1 MSLLSDWSDESCPIA
16 RGLDVLG
23 DASMRLEGLDP
34 PVVRNDQ
41 VKAAWCS
48 PGRHRSSTELGTTSA
63 RFETVPTDVADPR
76 SMRYQSRDFHA
87 L

>member
-41 VKAAWCS
+41 VKAA
-48 PGRHRSSTELGTTSA
+48 
-63 RFETVPTDVADPR
+63 
-76 SMRYQSRDFHA
+76 
-87 L
+87 

>member
-23 DASMRLEGLDP
+23 DASMRLEGLEGLDP

-41 VKAAWCS
+41 VKAA
-48 PGRHRSSTELGTTSA
+48 
-63 RFETVPTDVADPR
+63 
-76 SMRYQSRDFHA
+76 
-87 L
+87 